1 MQSFSFGLEMPR
13 LGSSIGPVSKFSDYP
28 SFEGIDPSRSPT
40 GQNEFERFVNR
51 SMSYKAGAISY
62 TDFVA
67 DVNRWFPLFSQ
78 FNQVSMQLKL
88 EAPLPP
94 AEKQKSSS
102 PPSAPPPAFSVAENE
117 RPRREPL
124 WMNLKSKQRGRPK
137 VFLPKKTPT
146 LEEKAIARSLAQ
158 NLTQDE
164 IKKLGVSNGRVP
176 RVSGKICRIKSFW
189 KLRDDGFPFVFQRNY
204 FFVKRDSSEGFEVE
218 YVDLTGQNL
227 AKGAALAFY

>member
-1 MQSFSFGLEMPR
+1 MQSFSFGLEMPPMGSA
-13 LGSSIGPVSKFSDYP
+13 LGPTSKFSDY
-28 SFEGIDPSRSPT
+28 SLFERTDPSKPST

-62 TDFVA
+62 GDFVA

-78 FNQVSMQLKL
+78 FNQVSMQLRL

-102 PPSAPPPAFSVAENE
+102 PPPARQPAASEAAAEK
-117 RPRREPL
+117 PGKQPL
-124 WMNLKSKQRGRPK
+124 WMNLRSKPRGRPK
-137 VFLPKKTPT
+137 IFLPKKTPT

-164 IKKLGVSNGRVP
+164 IKKLGISNARVP

-204 FFVKRDSSEGFEVE
+204 FFVKRDTAEGFEVE

-227 AKGAALAFY
+227 AKGAALAPF